1 MIPGGIE
8 RPVEWNTFYHSIY
21 NISNNFGLGRCIS
34 IDLVHKN
41 AKYFALKLYSL
52 EESAVLVS
60 NSLYQSQLLKT
71 DLLKSLLLYPLK

>member
-1 MIPGGIE
+1 MIPGGTE
-8 RPVEWNTFYHSIY
+8 RPVEWNTFYQSIY
-21 NISNNFGLGRCIS
+21 NISNNFGPGRCIS